1 VIRIY
6 LGLCCLGLTGAA
18 LIATN
23 TPIVEQLGM
32 LDVVLATIGLH
43 AHYTQE

>member
-1 VIRIY
+1 MIRIY

-18 LIATN
+18 LVATN
-23 TPIVEQLGM
+23 IPIVEQLGM
-32 LDVVLATIGLH
+32 LEIVLATLGIH